1 MQKKIT
7 PLGVISIVM
16 AIVIVIGIIM
26 MAGGNPRYSEEELN
40 EMKLTAAQDAAIK
53 VAAEKDLEIANLM
66 LAEVIPVTPVIDA
79 VTEEIEEIK
88 DSVGY
93 ILDGL
98 FFGKVFSETT
108 LSDRELSLFD
118 GEVEFNN
125 DDYDAEEVLIL
136 NDLVLDADNDDMEG
150 VDYLTLEKGSISY
163 LYSFENLNVS
173 EIGVD
178 DEELTFNFLGN
189 EVSVSEWVGENIV
202 FSQGAEYLVNE
213 GDSITV
219 DESVVKL
226 ELVMENSVYVIVDGV
241 GGKIYESDT
250 KTINGIDVKANEVL
264 YSEKDS
270 RLGMAELV
278 IGSEIEI
285 EASDGDEYA
294 DDSPFEWSID
304 GDSATIGVV
313 LSEDFDELDE
323 DFNALGVEGKLC
335 LPNDYVCLI
344 YDGSMGEDFR
354 DYSFEGDNEET
365 EIYGDFIINDRESCN
380 DILIRYNV
388 SGNEEYSLWD
398 EENDY
403 DDDDDAKIVS
413 TIELEDSEFTLGV
426 DKDTGVITL
435 VHKSDSSLDI
445 VVPFD
450 VSSITMDGSS
460 LDKDYEYL
468 SDYGI
473 VVSNTD
479 ELDEDLEVSVSIPE
493 EQVEYS
499 ARLV

>member
-1 MQKKIT
+1 
-7 PLGVISIVM
+7 
-16 AIVIVIGIIM
+16 
-26 MAGGNPRYSEEELN
+26 
-40 EMKLTAAQDAAIK
+40 
-53 VAAEKDLEIANLM
+53 
-66 LAEVIPVTPVIDA
+66 
-79 VTEEIEEIK
+79 
-88 DSVGY
+88 
-93 ILDGL
+93 
-98 FFGKVFSETT
+98 
-108 LSDRELSLFD
+108 
-118 GEVEFNN
+118 
-125 DDYDAEEVLIL
+125 
-136 NDLVLDADNDDMEG
+136 
-150 VDYLTLEKGSISY
+150 
-163 LYSFENLNVS
+163 
-173 EIGVD
+173 
-178 DEELTFNFLGN
+178 
-189 EVSVSEWVGENIV
+189 
-202 FSQGAEYLVNE
+202 
-213 GDSITV
+213 
-219 DESVVKL
+219 
-226 ELVMENSVYVIVDGV
+226 
-241 GGKIYESDT
+241 
-250 KTINGIDVKANEVL
+250 
-264 YSEKDS
+264 
-270 RLGMAELV
+270 MAELV

-499 ARLV
+499 VRLV